1 MMSQVLEGAIL
12 AIGIAYVK
20 GAPFFRR
27 SRHTHTHT
35 HIFFSASII
44 EKQHLTTS
52 NLTTSAAAA

>member
-20 GAPFFRR
+20 VAPFFRR
-27 SRHTHTHT
+27 SRHTHT